1 MKVNTIEA
9 PISKALTDSNISH
22 DKLVSIDNMLKEY
35 GEMKQEIKNFKI
47 EWIFIV
53 SNVCL
58 QKLKVLQ

>member
-47 EWIFIV
+47 E
-53 SNVCL
+53 
-58 QKLKVLQ
+58 